1 MEQVTNIEVKIQNKR
16 IKICDIAITRKEKGK
31 MRLSIKEP
39 NSYLLEQ
46 GVKRSC
52 LKWTKS
58 SNRDINVFHRRIE
71 VTTEKI

>member
-1 MEQVTNIEVKIQNKR
+1 
-16 IKICDIAITRKEKGK
+16 

-52 LKWTKS
+52 LKLTKS
-58 SNRDINVFHRRIE
+58 SNRDINVFHRRTEI
-71 VTTEKI
+71 TTEKI